1 MIRTPEN
8 VRIEGIAPLNTGGWA
23 VIGSRESIGAIVA
36 KPTRIVVLVREFKGA
51 GAKAKAIDAAG
62 TNRVVRTADVAKAE
76 A

>member
-8 VRIEGIAPLNTGGWA
+8 VRIEGIAPNNTGGWA
-23 VIGSRESIGAIVA
+23 VVGSKPGASAVPGRSPRVA
-36 KPTRIVVLVREFKGA
+36 VLIRDFKGA

-62 TNRVVRTADVAKAE
+62 TNRVVTTADVARAE